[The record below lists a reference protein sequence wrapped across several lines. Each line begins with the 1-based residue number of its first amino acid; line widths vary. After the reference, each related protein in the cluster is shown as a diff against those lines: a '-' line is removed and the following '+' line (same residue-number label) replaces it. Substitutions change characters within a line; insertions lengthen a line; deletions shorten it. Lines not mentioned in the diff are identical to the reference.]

1 MALITQITI
10 KNSDLVYSHGRVIY
24 SCLSN
29 YISTTDGNINI
40 LETGTSKGF
49 SSVCMAKALRDQNKI
64 GSIHTI
70 DILPKDKKIYWNNIS
85 DFEGK
90 KLERNYSE
98 TGQI

>member
-1 MALITQITI
+1 MLI
-10 KNSDLVYSHGRVIY
+10 KLYF
-24 SCLSN
+24 
-29 YISTTDGNINI
+29 TTDGNINI

-49 SSVCMAKALRDQNKI
+49 SSCMAKALRDQNKI

-98 TGQI
+98 TSDLVNQFIFLWGFSKNP